1 MVPMTSNRPYL
12 IRAIYEWI
20 GDNGM
25 TPHLLVDALQPG
37 VQVPMQSVKDGQV
50 VLNIADR
57 AVGQLSL
64 GNDGIRFMARF
75 SGVSRAISVPL
86 AAVLAIYAQETGQ
99 GMMMPRDEQSDESA
113 MSAEH
118 AEPAVAPAAETPTEP
133 AKRPSFLRVVK

>member
-1 MVPMTSNRPYL
+1 MTSNRPYL

-25 TPHLLVDALQPG
+25 TPHLLVDASQPG

-64 GNDGIRFMARF
+64 GNDGIRFNARF

-99 GMMMPRDEQSDESA
+99 GMMMPREEQTDESA
-113 MSAEH
+113 TSAEH
-118 AEPAVAPAAETPTEP
+118 AEPSLAPAAPPPAEA